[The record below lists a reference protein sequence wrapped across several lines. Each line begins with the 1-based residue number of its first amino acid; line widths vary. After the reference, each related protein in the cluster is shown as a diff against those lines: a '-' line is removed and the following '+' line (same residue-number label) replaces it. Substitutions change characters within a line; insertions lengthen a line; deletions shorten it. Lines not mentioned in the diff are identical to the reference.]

1 MKMKTYLTTALL
13 LAVAVL
19 TVSMKSSSAAKPEST
34 PVVKPELAASA
45 KSESAPAIKAEPSPC
60 ECGTKQ
66 LSKSF
71 TRVAKLAS
79 PAVVFIKVEIN
90 PADNDNFGMNGQDPY
105 SPFNDDFLQRFFGF
119 QGKPQTPQPQIGQ
132 GSGFIVSADG
142 YIMTNAHVVKGA
154 DKIEVT
160 LNDGEVKTATLIGAD
175 PYTDLAIIK
184 IDGKDFPFLKLGDSE
199 TLDVGEW
206 VIAIGSPFQLQA
218 SLTVGVVS
226 AKGRQGLNISQLED
240 FIQTDAAINP
250 GNSGG
255 PLLDLDGNVIGI
267 NTAIV
272 SRSGGYMGIGF
283 AIPSNMAKNVMD
295 QIIKKGSVTR
305 GFLGVSMQPVDK
317 EIAAGF
323 NLSKVEGVLISGIEK
338 GSPADKAGLQQG
350 DIILECNGKQIKS
363 LQSFRY
369 DISMMNPG
377 TQVNLKITRK
387 GKIMMI
393 PVTLG
398 SAAEANSPAVI
409 SQKLGVEVE
418 NLNSDYRN
426 QLGYSTTDEGVVI
439 TKVKPGSP
447 AAMAGIR
454 PGFLIQ
460 AVNHKK
466 VSNTG
471 EYEAALNEAS
481 QNKRVLLLIRNGKMT
496 RFYSIRLD

>member
-1 MKMKTYLTTALL
+1 MKFRNFAIAALL
-13 LAVAVL
+13 VTFSIHAAP
-19 TVSMKSSSAAKPEST
+19 AAKS
-34 PVVKPELAASA
+34 
-45 KSESAPAIKAEPSPC
+45 KSEPC
-60 ECGTKQ
+60 ECGPQ
-66 LSKSF
+66 QFSKAF
-71 TRVAKLAS
+71 TRVAKQAT
-79 PAVVFIKVEIN
+79 PAVVFIKAEIN
-90 PADNDNFGMNGQDPY
+90 PADNDNYGMQDSQGPY

-119 QGKPQTPQPQIGQ
+119 QGKPSVPQPQLSQ

-175 PYTDLAIIK
+175 PHTDLAIIK
-184 IDGKDFPFLKLGDSE
+184 METKDSPFLKLGDSE
-199 TLDVGEW
+199 ALEVCEW

-218 SLTVGVVS
+218 SVTVGVVS
-226 AKGRQGLNISQLED
+226 AKGRQGLNISDLED

-255 PLLDLDGNVIGI
+255 PLIDLEGKVIGI

-305 GFLGVSMQPVDK
+305 GFLGVSLQAVDK

-323 NLSKVEGVLISGIEK
+323 NLSKVEGVLISGVEK
-338 GSPADKAGLQQG
+338 GSPAEKAGLQQG
-350 DIILECNGKQIKS
+350 DIILEYNNKPIKS
-363 LQSFRY
+363 LQTFRY
-369 DISMMNPG
+369 DISLMNPESKL
-377 TQVNLKITRK
+377 NLKVNRK
-387 GKIMMI
+387 GKIMSFT
-393 PVTLG
+393 VTLG
-398 SAAEANSPAVI
+398 SAAGSSPAVI
-409 SQKLGVEVE
+409 SQKLGIEVE
-418 NLNSDYRN
+418 NLNADLSR
-426 QLGYSTTDEGVVI
+426 QLGYTAADEGVVV

-460 AVNHKK
+460 QVGNKK
-466 VSNTG
+466 ISNTTD
-471 EYEAALNEAS
+471 YEAALNEAT
-481 QNKRVLLLIRNGKMT
+481 QNKRVIMLVRYGKGA
-496 RFYSIRLD
+496 RYFSIRVD

>member
-1 MKMKTYLTTALL
+1 
-13 LAVAVL
+13 
-19 TVSMKSSSAAKPEST
+19 MKSRKYLIAATLLMTFSLYAEPMPLSKPDVT
-34 PVVKPELAASA
+34 A
-45 KSESAPAIKAEPSPC
+45 SESGARQIAKAF
-60 ECGTKQ
+60 TK
-66 LSKSF
+66 
-71 TRVAKLAS
+71 VAKQAS

-90 PADNDNFGMNGQDPY
+90 PSGNDNFGLQEGQSPSLPY
-105 SPFNDDFLQRFFGF
+105 NDEFLQRFFGF
-119 QGKPQTPQPQIGQ
+119 QGKPQQPQPQIGQ

-142 YIMTNAHVVKGA
+142 YILTNAHVVKGA

-175 PYTDLAIIK
+175 PHTDVAVIK
-184 IDGKDFPFLKLGDSE
+184 IDTKDSPFLKLGDSD
-199 TLDVGEW
+199 TLEVGEW

-218 SLTVGVVS
+218 SVTKGIVS
-226 AKGRQGLNISQLED
+226 AKGRQGLNITDLED

-255 PLLDLDGNVIGI
+255 PLLDLDSNVIGI

-305 GFLGVSMQPVDK
+305 GFLGVSLQPVDK

-350 DIILECNGKQIKS
+350 DIILEYNGKPIKS
-363 LQSFRY
+363 LQTFRY
-369 DISMMNPG
+369 DISLMNPESK
-377 TQVNLKITRK
+377 VNLKINRK
-387 GKIMMI
+387 GKIMSI

-398 SAAEANSPAVI
+398 SAAEGGSPAVI
-409 SQKLGVEVE
+409 SQKLGIEVE
-418 NLNSDYRN
+418 NMTSELGR
-426 QLGYSTTDEGVVI
+426 QLGYTSTEEGVVI
-439 TKVKPGSP
+439 SKVKPGSP
-447 AAMAGIR
+447 ASLAGIR

-460 AVNHKK
+460 AINHKK
-466 VSNTG
+466 VSNTTD
-471 EYEAALNEAS
+471 YEAALNEAS
-481 QNKRVLLLIRNGKMT
+481 QNKRVLMLIRHGKMT